1 MKKSLRRDS
10 AKPEKRLR
18 PVVGRAMR
26 GVTLI
31 ELVVAM
37 GMSALVVVA
46 VFIGWREMGTRIAH
60 GTRHGIVE
68 SEAARLGQTIF
79 DELRRSPKV
88 LAWDDHQVRFVHAIR
103 SDTVTYLFD
112 GRALLR
118 NQKPVQ
124 LQPTGTTVTGFRLAK
139 ESGEIVVG
147 VSQILLTFTLQVEGP
162 RGYRV
167 ENSYRVTITE
177 ASQGVQTQSGGWN
190 F

>member
-1 MKKSLRRDS
+1 MRSAIRVGGGLAVLRGDS
-10 AKPEKRLR
+10 
-18 PVVGRAMR
+18 G

-37 GMSALVVVA
+37 GMSALVVIA

-79 DELRRSPKV
+79 DELRRSPLV
-88 LAWDDHQVRFVHAIR
+88 LSWDDHQVRFIHAVS
-103 SDTVTYLFD
+103 SDTVSYLFD

-118 NQKPVQ
+118 NQAPVQ
-124 LQPTGTTVTGFRLAK
+124 LQPTGTTVCGFKLAK

-147 VSQILLTFTLQVEGP
+147 VPQMLLTITLLVKGP

-167 ENSYRVTITE
+167 ENTYRVNITE
-177 ASQGVQTQSGGWN
+177 ASPEVQTQSNGWN